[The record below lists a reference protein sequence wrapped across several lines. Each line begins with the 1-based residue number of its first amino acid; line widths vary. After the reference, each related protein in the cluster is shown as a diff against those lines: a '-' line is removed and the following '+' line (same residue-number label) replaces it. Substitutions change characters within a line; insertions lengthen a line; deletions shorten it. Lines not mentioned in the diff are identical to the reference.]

1 MFSRA
6 RNLVSE
12 RRGDYVIY
20 ILEISPEKLLVNA
33 TLASFFFSMGNVTLT
48 QTKLDLGVVCGCGA
62 TPKVKRQLKAHT
74 RKSDFALSLQV
85 YLSNK

>member
-1 MFSRA
+1 MKGEEITSFTF
-6 RNLVSE
+6 
-12 RRGDYVIY
+12 G
-20 ILEISPEKLLVNA
+20 EISRKTARECDTGL
-33 TLASFFFSMGNVTLT
+33 FFFTMGNVT

>member
-1 MFSRA
+1 MKVEEITSFTF
-6 RNLVSE
+6 
-12 RRGDYVIY
+12 G
-20 ILEISPEKLLVNA
+20 EISRKTARECD
-33 TLASFFFSMGNVTLT
+33 TCFFTMGNVT
-48 QTKLDLGVVCGCGA
+48 QTKLDLGVVCGCSA